1 MDLKTILKEESSEPE
16 KEVPE
21 KKEKEQKE
29 EHIRKH
35 KKPLQL
41 RDIESRSANKRTD
54 NIESDESI
62 SKMIDVEKGVSLKK
76 PWNKLDTGLKLNRLK
91 IFIENE
97 KVVRSLNSSQERE
110 LKTLLMGLCQRGKL
124 NKNTEVVYDTSESVI
139 VSIKNLKFNDETE
152 KYNYKEPEVR
162 AKKQSG
168 NKSRSNVDRFLN
180 SR

>member
-16 KEVPE
+16 KVVPE
-21 KKEKEQKE
+21 KKE

-62 SKMIDVEKGVSLKK
+62 SKMLDVEKGVSLKK

-91 IFIENE
+91 VFIENE
-97 KVVRSLNSSQERE
+97 KDVRGLSSSQERE

-124 NKNTEVVYDTSESVI
+124 NKNTEVVYDTSESLI

-180 SR
+180 NR

>member
-1 MDLKTILKEESSEPE
+1 MDLKTILKDDEPE
-16 KEVPE
+16 VVISE
-21 KKEKEQKE
+21 KKE

-41 RDIESRSANKRTD
+41 RDIESRSATKRTEK
-54 NIESDESI
+54 IESDESI
-62 SKMIDVEKGVSLKK
+62 SKMLDVEKDVSLKR

-97 KVVRSLNSSQERE
+97 KISRGLNESDEME
-110 LKTLLMGLCQRGKL
+110 LKTLLMGICQRGKI
-124 NKNTEVVYDTSESVI
+124 NKNTDVSYDSNKSI
-139 VSIKNLKFNDETE
+139 IISIKNLKYNDDTK

-162 AKKQSG
+162 AKKQNG

-180 SR
+180 NR